1 LQLLSWIIKIFYVL
15 NVYMMKKKLIKILLP
30 VLVFGIF
37 ASCSKLNEPVPLTPE
52 LTIHREGILDKDSP
66 TWHGNLVR
74 ESSWDLKACQ
84 NCHAA
89 DYSGGITG
97 ASCLNCHRQPE
108 GPEACN
114 TCHGDFTDPAFI
126 APPQDTNNNIS
137 TDSTGVGAHV
147 SHLYQNDLGSQIPCT
162 TCHVVPQDY
171 FDPGHAVDDPLPA
184 EVIFSPLAIHNIAV
198 NPVYD
203 HPSATCSDTYCHGN
217 WEFLKDS
224 AGTNAWIYTDSL
236 MVGKAFSPIWNKVD
250 GTQASCG
257 TCHML
262 PPEGHQ
268 NAGNDP
274 DALTCSGCHT
284 GIVDPNG
291 NIIDTDKHINGE
303 KNVFGN

>member
-1 LQLLSWIIKIFYVL
+1 MDYKNIKCFKI
-15 NVYMMKKKLIKILLP
+15 YMMKKTLIKILLP

-37 ASCSKLNEPVPLTPE
+37 AACSKLNEPIPLTPE

-74 ESSWDLKACQ
+74 ENSWNLRACQ
-84 NCHAA
+84 NCHSA

-97 ASCLNCHRQPE
+97 SSCLTCHTQPS

-114 TCHGDFTDPAFI
+114 TCHGNFTNPAII

-147 SHLYQNDLGSQIPCT
+147 SHLYQNDLASQIPCS
-162 TCHVVPQDY
+162 TCHIVPQDY

-224 AGTNAWIYTDSL
+224 SSNQFAYTTDK
-236 MVGKAFSPIWNKVD
+236 MVGNNRSVVWNEV
-250 GTQASCG
+250 GVGQADCGSC
-257 TCHML
+257 HEL
-262 PPEGHQ
+262 PPQGHIP
-268 NAGNDP
+268 AEITDCGN
-274 DALTCSGCHT
+274 CHT
-284 GIVDPNG
+284 GIVDSDG